1 MVPAPEAGTRL
12 TTIMSFNQQLA
23 RFRRRHRAGRLLA
36 LGLAIIAMAGL
47 IAVVLIGLD
56 LALAFETP
64 ARVLALKIAGG
75 LAVTAAL
82 ISFLTSMRLSRRRAA
97 DLADDALAS
106 PRRPVSAALAIDP
119 ETAATPLG
127 AFLAGRALDEAAGEL
142 AVLPVKRSIPWPW
155 LRRAAGALAVVALAA
170 GIFRVSAPEAFT
182 TALNRITHP
191 AADIPPW
198 SKFQFAV
205 SPRNPAVIYG
215 ADLLVT
221 CELQGDRIEEPVECL
236 LRQPGCNTVLR
247 LPVSR
252 ESATRFSRRLDA
264 VTQPLEVA
272 FACGKARSHW
282 LPVEVLLQPNVLA
295 AAVQVTP
302 PAYMGLTASRGSLD
316 SREISVPE
324 GSEIVLE
331 LTSNRPLGSATLTFT
346 PARSGTAEPTP
357 VETTAEISG
366 HVAAFHF
373 TANRSGKLSA
383 SIRDVR
389 GTASAKPSELVLT
402 AIPDQPPV
410 IDLVSPPPLLLAT
423 PKSQIP
429 IDAKTTDDLGLAR
442 VQLVRTLSGF
452 RDRSQPIASGLAK
465 TRELDVKSGLD
476 LAALGLEAGQTIEL
490 FVEASDH
497 NPSLLG
503 QGASG
508 ISRIR
513 IIAEDDYAARL
524 RAQTTLREFSA
535 RFQALAR
542 AQRQAD
548 EALEKMDKAAD
559 AKDPDAAEKARREA
573 MEAHRQAAEML
584 DQLARDF
591 PVFEIEK
598 RLQALAEKAAAAA
611 RENLSALENFNP
623 EAAAAEQH
631 QAIREMRERFG
642 RNQPQMEELQ
652 QNAATAA
659 EAGKLL
665 EMAAKFQ
672 QIYQTQQ
679 SLVKRM
685 DTLAREIAKGNQ
697 QNKRLLASLGDTQ
710 QKNREAL
717 ADFARE
723 LGERADALIDPA
735 LQPLRDSALEFLEQL
750 ALSDPGSVMEDA
762 AKHARSGRSNDAATN
777 AELAR
782 ALLETLMRRP
792 DAFPQACQGQ
802 CMEFP
807 IPNPDVNQTLQQLL
821 EGLMNRNPGMTPN
834 PGPGGGG
841 MGGGGTGPSGSAMP
855 GFPMSDLPVIGP
867 ERMRFDPASLGA
879 SGNGSSK
886 SSRSKP
892 LATHAETGTLKP
904 ADTRDGDSGAP
915 ELETVPAIYREA
927 VKRYFTPGETP
938 AP

>member
-1 MVPAPEAGTRL
+1 MT
-12 TTIMSFNQQLA
+12 FNQQLT
-23 RFRRRHRAGRLLA
+23 RFRRRHRAGRLVA
-36 LGLAIIAMAGL
+36 LGLAVVAVIGL
-47 IAVVLIGLD
+47 AVLLLIGLD
-56 LALAFETP
+56 LGFAFETP
-64 ARVLALKIAGG
+64 ARLLAMKIAGG
-75 LAVTAAL
+75 LVITAA
-82 ISFLTSMRLSRRRAA
+82 SAAFLAAFRLPRQRAA

-106 PRRPVSAALAIDP
+106 PRRPVAGALAIDP
-119 ETAATPLG
+119 ETATTPLG
-127 AFLAGRALDEAAGEL
+127 AFLARRALDEAAGEL

-155 LRRAAGALAVVALAA
+155 LRRAAGALVVVALAA

-198 SKFQFAV
+198 SKFQFDIT
-205 SPRNPAVIYG
+205 PQKPAVIYG
-215 ADLLVT
+215 SDLLIT
-221 CELQGDRIEEPVECL
+221 CSLQGNRIDKPVECL
-236 LRQPGCNTVLR
+236 LRQPGSNIVLR

-295 AAVQVTP
+295 TAVQATP
-302 PAYMGLTASRGSLD
+302 PAYMGLDASRGSLD

-346 PARSGTAEPTP
+346 PARNGAAEPTP

-366 HVAAFHF
+366 HVAAFRF
-373 TANRSGKLSA
+373 TASRSGKLSA

-389 GTASAKPSELVLT
+389 GTASAKPSDLVLM

-423 PKSQIP
+423 PKSKIP

-452 RDRSQPIASGLAK
+452 RDRSQPIANGLAK
-465 TRELDVKSGLD
+465 TRELDVKNGLD

-508 ISRIR
+508 IARIQ
-513 IIAEDDYAARL
+513 IIAENDYAARL
-524 RAQTTLREFSA
+524 RGQTTLREFSA
-535 RFQALAR
+535 RFQALAK
-542 AQRQAD
+542 AQQQAN
-548 EALEKMDKAAD
+548 EALEKMDRAAD
-559 AKDPDAAEKARREA
+559 AKDPAAAEAARQEA

-584 DQLARDF
+584 DQLAKDF

-598 RLQALAEKAAAAA
+598 RLKELAAKAAAAA
-611 RENLSALENFNP
+611 RENLAALEKFNP
-623 EAAAAEQH
+623 GAAAAEQH

-642 RNQPQMEELQ
+642 KNQPQEEALQ
-652 QNAATAA
+652 RDAATIA

-685 DTLAREIAKGNQ
+685 NTVAKEIARGDE

-710 QKNREAL
+710 QKNSEAL
-717 ADFARE
+717 AEFARE
-723 LGERADALIDPA
+723 LGERADALIDPT
-735 LQPLRDSALEFLEQL
+735 LQPMRDSALKFLEQL
-750 ALSDPGSVMEDA
+750 ALTDPGSVMDA
-762 AKHARSGRSNDAATN
+762 ATKHARDGRSNDAATN

-782 ALLETLMRRP
+782 ALLETMMQSP
-792 DAFPQACQGQ
+792 EGFPQACKGQ
-802 CMEFP
+802 CMKFS
-807 IPNPDVNQTLQQLL
+807 IPNPDVNQTMQQLL
-821 EGLMNRNPGMTPN
+821 EGLMCQNPGMTPN
-834 PGPGGGG
+834 QNQGGGG
-841 MGGGGTGPSGSAMP
+841 MGAGGTGPSGSAMP
-855 GFPMSDLPVIGP
+855 GFSISDLPVIGP
-867 ERMRFDPASLGA
+867 ERMQFDPASLGA
-879 SGNGSSK
+879 SGNGGSK
-886 SSRSKP
+886 SARSKP

-904 ADTRDGDSGAP
+904 ADTRDGGSGAP
-915 ELETVPAIYREA
+915 ELEAVPAIYREA
-927 VKRYFTPGETP
+927 VKRYFTTAETP